1 MSAATFATLQDLETR
16 YPRELLTLAA
26 DETTGIRDDAR
37 ILAVLDD
44 VSVEIRS
51 ILLKRYR
58 RAELENLDDDA
69 RSTLRVYAMDMAL
82 YRVALSFSRSSER
95 LKEGY
100 DNAVKALRALTGGD
114 GALGTTI
121 AADAAAGAAVTEDGA
136 AVADNG
142 RVLLEADERLFS
154 RARLRGL

>member
-1 MSAATFATLQDLETR
+1 MSSATFATLQDLETR

-26 DETTGIRDDAR
+26 DESTGIRDDAR

-58 RAELENLDDDA
+58 RAELDNLDDDA

-82 YRVALSFSRSSER
+82 YRVSVSFSRSADR
-95 LKEGY
+95 YKDGY
-100 DNAVKALRALTGGD
+100 DNALKALRGLTAGE
-114 GALGTTI
+114 GALGIIGGDPTPGP
-121 AADAAAGAAVTEDGA
+121 AGDGTA
-136 AVADNG
+136 TADNG
-142 RVLLEADERLFS
+142 RVLMESNERLFTRS
-154 RARLRGL
+154 RTRGL

>member
-26 DETTGIRDDAR
+26 DETSGIRDDAR

-58 RAELENLDDDA
+58 RAELEKLDDDA

-82 YRVALSFSRSSER
+82 YRVSVSFSRSSDR
-95 LKEGY
+95 YKDGY
-100 DNAVKALRALTGGD
+100 DNALKALRGLTSGE
-114 GALGTTI
+114 GALGLI
-121 AADAAAGAAVTEDGA
+121 GDDPAAAPAEDGA
-136 AVADNG
+136 ATADNG
-142 RVLLEADERLFS
+142 RVLLEANERLFTRS
-154 RARLRGL
+154 RTRGL

>member
-1 MSAATFATLQDLETR
+1 MSDATFATLQDLATR

-26 DETTGIRDDAR
+26 DESTGERDDVR
-37 ILAVLDD
+37 ILAVLGD

-69 RSTLRVYAMDMAL
+69 RNTLRVYAMDMAL

-95 LKEGY
+95 LKDGY
-100 DNAVKALRALTGGD
+100 DNALKALRGLTAGE
-114 GALGTTI
+114 GALGIIGGDPTPGP
-121 AADAAAGAAVTEDGA
+121 AEDGTA
-136 AVADNG
+136 TADNG
-142 RVLLEADERLFS
+142 RVLMESNERLFT
-154 RARLRGL
+154 RNRMRGL

>member
-1 MSAATFATLQDLETR
+1 VADAPTFATLQDLATR

-37 ILAVLDD
+37 ILAVLGD

-82 YRVALSFSRSSER
+82 YRVSVSFSRSSDR
-95 LKEGY
+95 YKDGY
-100 DNAVKALRALTGGD
+100 DNALKALRRLTDGD
-114 GALGTTI
+114 GALGVIGGDPTPDP
-121 AADAAAGAAVTEDGA
+121 AEDGTA
-136 AVADNG
+136 TADNG
-142 RVLLEADERLFS
+142 RVLMESNERLFT
-154 RARLRGL
+154 RNRMRGL